1 MTFDKQEHKD
11 AIAALLNQASFP
23 GHLLEQAIELKKAV
37 ADGVVMKVTPP
48 LAQPAKKVAK

>member
-48 LAQPAKKVAK
+48 LAQPAKKGAK